1 MKTVQTRKPMCGR
14 IAALV
19 AGVCVATAL
28 PTYAANGVTYWWDN
42 PEVARTNTLETAA
55 QNPDAMSVDAGGRYL
70 VFSTGGVVN
79 AVYDVPSVSRR
90 IGSFVVLANSTATDL
105 DLSGSYSIGAN
116 TLSYYGKSDGKV
128 YVSDGTTETELVDLS
143 DEGSAIVMAKVA
155 RPESAPYLNV
165 LLASGTVVVYE
176 LAANGLAVASATP
189 VATATTSDL
198 FSGIGAP
205 ALIDVSVDG
214 LALFAVTAS
223 GDKFYVVRSA
233 NWGLV
238 DCVAPTV
245 LFPWRDYTAQTKPS
259 CYTTTMNSMTIP
271 PSSTEFEEPFVW
283 PWADSTIYKKIGYRD
298 GNITNTFSNLTAG
311 DTYRAEYHCA
321 ENWYQEAGK
330 RVYSLYVNNALKY
343 ANLDSWVVGGNTRM
357 KAFVMA
363 YDAVANGSGQIS
375 FSLVKVID
383 QPIFSGF
390 AILGRELPSSL
401 SFGTEFA
408 RDGSTGTLTWGA
420 RDALAYYVQSAPS
433 REGPWTT
440 ILRDQTA
447 KRLAVTPGAENTV
460 YYRVVASN
468 GIGTVKSAVRCNKRE
483 KYTVYAVNCGYDV
496 TRYGRFAPDDHH
508 VAGGTLSLRDEGL
521 WGLTPGISAE
531 VEHTVPSEIARTA
544 VFYPKEFSGSMEYR
558 FPNLNPA
565 KTYDVRIYS
574 LESYYNTL
582 GGSRVFSV
590 QANGVTVRSGID
602 ARAQAGAK
610 CTLTEFVCPNLSPA
624 ADGSITLTF
633 VKEVSD
639 PYISAIE
646 IVENDS
652 PRVPL
657 VPLVKGVFARKN
669 GVQVAIGS
677 GTGELT
683 YDIRRRPS
691 AGGEYET
698 LVTGLAEYAWMDAGV
713 TEGYVYSVRATDADG
728 ATGGWSADVAI
739 TPVGAAPQS
748 FIGLSPQSNVT
759 FSNANGT
766 YVPYSKYIRWNR
778 TLGMAAQSYSH
789 AIVLD
794 PAPDGLYKRI
804 MYNAKVEF
812 TFTNLYPSASYRVRL
827 QALESYYTQAGKR
840 VTSGVYAN
848 EKQIWGAFDA
858 YREVAKG
865 VFPIEAVVKATPDGK
880 INFFTEQKTDNIDFC
895 TVELFLLDGST
906 EGGVAR
912 AVRSGSANDPTWT
925 QGVVSTLDLAGVPD
939 GTPAT
944 GNEIIWDTMISV
956 PADGVYTFDV
966 EQGGD
971 YALWIDDDVCLE
983 AHGGAST
990 NATVTLPLGAHH
1002 LRARYVQ
1009 GTGEASVAVKWAG
1022 PGFARRSIASS
1033 SLTKSRTADLSQDKW
1048 RRAEIN
1054 TAHEGDLY
1062 KIGQTAD
1069 GSDIW
1074 RMTSSADGFYGTREK
1089 SHFVFREVKS
1099 REFEARVRL
1108 RNIPDRASASTLA
1121 LTLRTGLTEFGGDYV
1136 RQMICGVT
1144 NPGQSTRWH
1153 VGPQGAD
1160 FTVAN
1165 PNITN
1170 NVRWDVKVP
1179 MWMRVRK
1186 WREGGRDLAEFSYSL
1201 DEENPT
1207 WTVSV
1212 TNELTATRPI
1222 YVGVEASPYTTERL
1236 VTYEFDHFE
1245 LDVPPPP
1252 GMLIIVK

>member
-1 MKTVQTRKPMCGR
+1 METKMIR
-14 IAALV
+14 AALAAICVV
-19 AGVCVATAL
+19 AAL
-28 PTYAANGVTYWWDN
+28 PTYAANGVTYWWEN
-42 PEVARTNTLETAA
+42 SEVARTVTLATAA
-55 QNPDAMSVDAGGRYL
+55 QNPDAMSVDASGRYL
-70 VFSTGGVVN
+70 VLSAGGAVK

-90 IGSFVVLANSTATDL
+90 AGSFVVLANSTATDL
-105 DLSGSYSIGAN
+105 DLSGAYSIGAK

-143 DEGSAIVMAKVA
+143 GESAAIVMAKVA

-165 LLASGTVVVYE
+165 LLASGTVSVYK
-176 LAANGLAVASATP
+176 LAADGLALASATP

-205 ALIDVSVDG
+205 ALIDVSADG
-214 LALFAVTAS
+214 LALFCTTAT
-223 GDKFYVVRSA
+223 GDKIYVARSTD
-233 NWGLV
+233 WGLV
-238 DCVAPTV
+238 DCVAYNASDST
-245 LFPWRDYTAQTKPS
+245 FPWRDARSQTPTPS
-259 CYTTTMNSMTIP
+259 VADINPLTIP
-271 PSSTEFEEPFVW
+271 PESSTFDAPFIW
-283 PWADSTIYKKIGYRD
+283 PWAVDTVYRKIGWSEA
-298 GNITNTFSNLTAG
+298 NIVSTFVNFTPG
-311 DTYRAEYHCA
+311 DAYQAEYHFA
-321 ENWYQEAGK
+321 ENYFTSAGRRVYDLKINGEIKYEGLDSYAVSGNARLKAVALSYDTTADSAGK
-330 RVYSLYVNNALKY
+330 IVFTLAKKVNN
-343 ANLDSWVVGGNTRM
+343 
-357 KAFVMA
+357 
-363 YDAVANGSGQIS
+363 
-375 FSLVKVID
+375 
-383 QPIFSGF
+383 PIYCGF
-390 AILGRELPSSL
+390 AVKGREPPVLTT
-401 SFGTEFA
+401 FGTEFA

-420 RDALAYYVQSAPS
+420 RDALACYVQSAPT

-468 GIGTVKSAVRCNKRE
+468 GVGTVKSAVRCSKRE

-496 TRYGRFAPDDHH
+496 NRYGRFAPEDYLVSGVMGNRENNLFGVTPSISPEVDHS
-508 VAGGTLSLRDEGL
+508 VPLEIAK
-521 WGLTPGISAE
+521 SAKWYMQGSE
-531 VEHTVPSEIARTA
+531 VEYGFR
-544 VFYPKEFSGSMEYR
+544 
-558 FPNLNPA
+558 NLNPA
-565 KTYDVRIYS
+565 KTYDVRIYCG
-574 LESYYNTL
+574 ESTFSVPNN
-582 GGSRVFSV
+582 RVFSMRV
-590 QANGVTVRSGID
+590 NGLLAMSGID
-602 ARAQAGAK
+602 ALAKAGARHVLAEYVSRGQTPDANGVM
-610 CTLTEFVCPNLSPA
+610 TLSFESEDP
-624 ADGSITLTF
+624 TL
-633 VKEVSD
+633 E
-639 PYISAIE
+639 ISAIE

-652 PRVPL
+652 ARVPL
-657 VPLVKGVFARKN
+657 VPVIHGAFACKS
-669 GVQVAIGS
+669 GTYVAIGS

-683 YDIRRRPS
+683 YEIRRRPS

-698 LVTGLAEYAWMDAGV
+698 LVTDLADNAWLDAGV
-713 TEGYVYSVRATDADG
+713 TEGFVYSVRATDADG
-728 ATGGWSADVAI
+728 ATGDWSADTAI
-739 TPVGAAPQS
+739 TPVGAGPQS
-748 FIGLSPQSNVT
+748 FLGISPHDVTYSNE
-759 FSNANGT
+759 NGS
-766 YVPYSKYIRWNR
+766 YVPYKQYLRSGTSLNE
-778 TLGMAAQSYSH
+778 GAQQVYSH
-789 AIVLD
+789 GIVLD
-794 PAPDGLYKRI
+794 PAPSGIYSRILYQ
-804 MYNAKVEF
+804 NVAEF
-812 TFTNLYPSASYRVRL
+812 NFANLYPSASYRVRL
-827 QALESYYTQAGKR
+827 QALENYYTQAGKR

-880 INFFTEQKTDNIDFC
+880 INFFTMQKTEKTDFC

-912 AVRSGSANDPTWT
+912 AVRSGSANEPSWT

-944 GNEIIWDTMISV
+944 GNEFIWDTMISV
-956 PADGVYTFDV
+956 PADGAYTFDV

-990 NATVTLPLGAHH
+990 NATVTLALGAHH

-1022 PGFARRSIASS
+1022 PGFARRSIALSS
-1033 SLTKSRTADLSQDKW
+1033 FTKSRTADLSQDKW

-1074 RMTSSADGFYGTREK
+1074 RMTSSADGFWGTREK

-1108 RNIPDRASASTLA
+1108 RNIPDRAPSSTVA

-1170 NVRWDVKVP
+1170 NVRWDVKIP

-1252 GMLIIVK
+1252 GILIILK

>member
-1 MKTVQTRKPMCGR
+1 MDIRKLTGK
-14 IAALV
+14 AAIL
-19 AGVCVATAL
+19 
-28 PTYAANGVTYWWDN
+28 AAAICAAAVPSFAADGVTYWWDN
-42 PEVARTNTLETAA
+42 PEVARTNTLATAA

-70 VFSTGGVVN
+70 VLSAGGAVK

-90 IGSFVVLANSTATDL
+90 AGSFAVLANSTATDL
-105 DLSGSYSIGAN
+105 DLSGAYSIGAK

-143 DEGSAIVMAKVA
+143 GESAAIVMAKVA

-165 LLASGTVVVYE
+165 LLASGTVSVYK
-176 LAANGLAVASATP
+176 LAADGLALASVTP
-189 VATATTSDL
+189 VVTATTSDL

-238 DCVAPTV
+238 DCVSPTV
-245 LFPWRDYTAQTKPS
+245 QFPWRSDVSQTIPS
-259 CYTTTMNSMTIP
+259 NRGTTTMSSMTIP
-271 PSSTEFEEPFVW
+271 PTSTVFDEPFVW
-283 PWADSTIYKKIGYRD
+283 PWADPSIYKKIGYTN
-298 GNITNTFSNLTAG
+298 GNITDTFSNLTAG
-311 DTYRAEYHCA
+311 DAYRAEYHCA
-321 ENWYQEAGK
+321 ENYFQAAGK
-330 RVYSLYVNNALKY
+330 RVYNLYVNNELKY
-343 ANLDSWVVGGNTRM
+343 ENLDSWVVGGNTRM
-357 KAFVMA
+357 NAFVMA
-363 YDAVANGSGQIS
+363 YDAVANAAGQIN
-375 FSLVKVID
+375 FSLVKVVD

-390 AILGRELPSSL
+390 AILGREVPSGL

-408 RDGSTGTLTWGA
+408 DDGSTGTLTWGA

-433 REGPWTT
+433 RQGPWTT

-447 KRLAVTPGAENTV
+447 KRLAVTPGAANTV

-468 GIGTVKSAVRCNKRE
+468 GVGTVKSAVRCSKRE
-483 KYTVYAVNCGYDV
+483 KYTVYAVNCGYDAN
-496 TRYGRFAPDDHH
+496 RYGRFAPDDHH
-508 VAGGTLSLRDEGL
+508 VAGGTLCLRDNNL
-521 WGLTPGISAE
+521 LGLTPGISAE
-531 VEHTVPSEIARTA
+531 VEHPVPSEVARTA
-544 VFYPKEFSGSMEYR
+544 IFYAKEFSGNMEYR

-565 KTYDVRIYS
+565 KTYDVRIYC
-574 LESYYNTL
+574 LESYLNTL

-590 QANGVTVRSGID
+590 QVNGVTVRSGID

-610 CTLTEFVCPNLSPA
+610 FTLTEFVCPNLSPA
-624 ADGSITLTF
+624 ADGSMTLAI
-633 VKEVSD
+633 VKEVTD
-639 PYISAIE
+639 PDISAIE

-657 VPLVKGVFARKN
+657 VPVVKGVFARKN

-683 YDIRRRPS
+683 YDIRRKPS

-698 LVTGLAEYAWMDAGV
+698 LVTGLAENAWMDVGV
-713 TEGYVYSVRATDADG
+713 TEGYVYSVRAVDADG
-728 ATGGWSADVAI
+728 ATGDWSADVAI
-739 TPVGAAPQS
+739 TPIGSAPQS
-748 FIGLSPQSNVT
+748 FIGLSPQKNVT

-766 YVPYSKYIRWNR
+766 YVPYDKYIRWNT
-778 TLGMAAQSYSH
+778 TLSESAQTYSH

-794 PAPDGLYKRI
+794 PAPDGLYSRI
-804 MYNAKVEF
+804 MYKATAEF
-812 TFTNLYPSASYRVRL
+812 IFTNLYPSASYRVRL
-827 QALESYYTQAGKR
+827 QALESYFTQSGKR

-880 INFFTEQKTDNIDFC
+880 INFFTTQKTDSIDFC

-925 QGVVSTLDLAGVPD
+925 QGVVSTLDLAGVPE
-939 GTPAT
+939 GVPAT
-944 GNEIIWDTMISV
+944 GNEFIWDTMISV
-956 PADGVYTFDV
+956 PADGAYTFDV

-983 AHGGAST
+983 AHGGVPT
-990 NATVTLPLGAHH
+990 NATVTLALGAHH

-1022 PGFARRSIASS
+1022 PGFTRQSIASS
-1033 SLTKSRTADLSQDKW
+1033 SLTKSRTTDLTQDKW
-1048 RRAEIN
+1048 RQAEIS
-1054 TAHEGDLY
+1054 TAHAGDLY
-1062 KIGQTAD
+1062 KVGQTTD

-1074 RMTSSADGFYGTREK
+1074 RMTSSAEGFWGTNDK
-1089 SHFVFREVKS
+1089 SHFVYREVKS

-1108 RNIPDRASASTLA
+1108 RHIPNRVTASTLG
-1121 LTLRTGLTEFGGDYV
+1121 LTLRTDLTEFGGDYV
-1136 RQMICGVT
+1136 RQMIAGIT
-1144 NPGQSTRWH
+1144 TPGQSSRWH
-1153 VGPQGAD
+1153 VGTQGAD
-1160 FTVAN
+1160 FTVAS
-1165 PNITN
+1165 PSITN
-1170 NVRWDVKVP
+1170 NVDWDKKVP
-1179 MWMRVRK
+1179 VWLRVRK
-1186 WREGGRDLAEFSYSL
+1186 WREEGRDLAEFSYSL
-1201 DEENPT
+1201 DEVNPST
-1207 WTVSV
+1207 WVV
-1212 TNELTATRPI
+1212 KGTNELTSTRPI
-1222 YVGVEASPYTTERL
+1222 YVGVEACSYTTERL
-1236 VTYEFDHFE
+1236 VTFEFDHFK
-1245 LDVPPPP
+1245 LDAKPLP
-1252 GMLIIVK
+1252 GMVIIVK

>member
-1 MKTVQTRKPMCGR
+1 MQTGKPTCGR
-14 IAALV
+14 IAALAAICVV
-19 AGVCVATAL
+19 AAL
-28 PTYAANGVTYWWDN
+28 PTYAANGVTYWWEN
-42 PEVARTNTLETAA
+42 SEVARTVTLATAA
-55 QNPDAMSVDAGGRYL
+55 QNPDAMSVDAAGRYL
-70 VFSTGGVVN
+70 VLSAGGAVK

-90 IGSFVVLANSTATDL
+90 AGSFAVLANSTATDL
-105 DLSGSYSIGAN
+105 DLSGAYSIGAK

-143 DEGSAIVMAKVA
+143 GEGSAIVTAKVA
-155 RPESAPYLNV
+155 RPDSAPYLNV

-176 LAANGLAVASATP
+176 LAANGLSLASSTP
-189 VATATTSDL
+189 VATATTSDI
-198 FSGIGAP
+198 FSEIGAP
-205 ALIDVSVDG
+205 ALIDVSADG

-223 GDKFYVVRSA
+223 GNAFYVIRSA

-245 LFPWRDYTAQTKPS
+245 QFPWRDYTAQTKPS
-259 CYTTTMNSMTIP
+259 CSTTTMSSMTIP
-271 PSSTEFEEPFVW
+271 PSSTEFDEPFVW
-283 PWADSTIYKKIGYRD
+283 PWADSAIYKKIGYRN

-330 RVYSLYVNNALKY
+330 RIYSLYVNNALKY

-447 KRLAVTPGAENTV
+447 KRLSVTPGAENTV

-468 GIGTVKSAVRCNKRE
+468 GVGTVKSAVRCSKRE
-483 KYTVYAVNCGYDV
+483 KYTVYAVNCGYDLA
-496 TRYGRFAPDDHH
+496 RHGRFAPDDHH
-508 VAGGTLSLRDEGL
+508 VDSDVMYSRDENLYGKSPEL
-521 WGLTPGISAE
+521 SAAN
-531 VEHTVPSEIARTA
+531 EHSVPSEIARTA
-544 VFYPKEFSGSMEYR
+544 IFYVKEAADNMEYA
-558 FPNLNPA
+558 FPNLNPG
-565 KTYDVRIYS
+565 KTYDVRIYCQ
-574 LESYYNTL
+574 ETFM
-582 GGSRVFSV
+582 GGAGSRVFSLK
-590 QANGVTVRSGID
+590 ANGETVISGID
-602 ARAQAGAK
+602 AFARAGGK
-610 CTLTEFVCPNLSPA
+610 FTLVEYVCKGLSPDA
-624 ADGSITLTF
+624 EGVLSLVF
-633 VKEVSD
+633 VKEVTD
-639 PYISAIE
+639 PDISAIE

-652 PRVPL
+652 ARVPL
-657 VPLVKGVFARKN
+657 VPVVHGVFARN
-669 GVQVAIGS
+669 DGVQVCIGS

-683 YDIRRRPS
+683 YDVRRRPA

-698 LVTGLAEYAWMDAGV
+698 LVTGLAGYAWLDAGV
-713 TEGYVYSVRATDADG
+713 REGYVYSVRAVDADG
-728 ATGGWSADVAI
+728 AAGAWSGDVAI
-739 TPVGAAPQS
+739 TPAGAGPQA
-748 FIGLSPQSNVT
+748 FLGISPTSAT
-759 FSNANGT
+759 FSNANGA
-766 YVPYSKYIRWNR
+766 YVPYALYLQQNMR
-778 TLGMAAQSYSH
+778 LFEAAQAYSH
-789 AIVLD
+789 HLVLD
-794 PAPDGLYKRI
+794 PAPGEVYSRI
-804 MYNAKVEF
+804 IYTGVVFN
-812 TFTNLYPSASYRVRL
+812 FTNLYPSATYRIRL
-827 QALESYYTQAGKR
+827 QALESYYTAAGRR

-848 EKQIWGAFDA
+848 EGQIWGEFDA
-858 YREVAKG
+858 YREVGKG
-865 VFPIEAVVKATPDGK
+865 VFPIEGIVKTTPEGK
-880 INFFTEQKTDNIDFC
+880 VNFSTRQSKDNLDFC

-944 GNEIIWDTMISV
+944 GNEFIWDTMISV
-956 PADGVYTFDV
+956 PADGAYTFDV

-983 AHGGAST
+983 AHGGASAT
-990 NATVTLPLGAHH
+990 ATVTLALGAHH

-1009 GTGEASVAVKWAG
+1009 GVGEASVAVKWAG
-1022 PGFARRSIASS
+1022 PGFARRSIAASS
-1033 SLTKSRTADLSQDKW
+1033 FTKSRTTDLSQDKW

-1074 RMTSSADGFYGTREK
+1074 RMTSSADGFWGTREK

-1108 RNIPDRASASTLA
+1108 RNIPDRAPDSTLA

-1144 NPGQSTRWH
+1144 NPGQDTSWH

-1170 NVRWDVKVP
+1170 NVRWNVKVP

-1252 GMLIIVK
+1252 GMLIILK

>member
-1 MKTVQTRKPMCGR
+1 MKTMQTGKPTCGR
-14 IAALV
+14 IAALAAICVV
-19 AGVCVATAL
+19 AAL
-28 PTYAANGVTYWWDN
+28 PAYAANGVTYWWEN
-42 PEVARTNTLETAA
+42 SEVARTVTLATAA
-55 QNPDAMSVDAGGRYL
+55 QNPDAMSVDAAGRYL
-70 VFSTGGVVN
+70 VLSAGGAVK

-90 IGSFVVLANSTATDL
+90 AGSFAVLANSTATDL
-105 DLSGSYSIGAN
+105 DLSGAYSIGAK

-143 DEGSAIVMAKVA
+143 GEGSAIVTAKVA
-155 RPESAPYLNV
+155 RPDSAPYLNV

-176 LAANGLAVASATP
+176 LAANGLSLASSTP
-189 VATATTSDL
+189 VATATTSDI
-198 FSGIGAP
+198 FSEIGAP
-205 ALIDVSVDG
+205 ALIDVSADG

-223 GDKFYVVRSA
+223 GNAFYVIRSA

-245 LFPWRDYTAQTKPS
+245 QFPWRDYTAQTKPS
-259 CYTTTMNSMTIP
+259 CNTTTMNSMTIP

-283 PWADSTIYKKIGYRD
+283 PWADSAIYKKIGYRN

-330 RVYSLYVNNALKY
+330 RIYSLYVNNALKY

-447 KRLAVTPGAENTV
+447 KHLAVTPGAANTV
-460 YYRVVASN
+460 YYRIVASN
-468 GIGTVKSAVRCNKRE
+468 GVGTVKSAVRCSKRE

-496 TRYGRFAPDDHH
+496 NRYGRFAPEDYLVSGAMGNREDNLFGVTPSISSEVDHS
-508 VAGGTLSLRDEGL
+508 VPLEIAK
-521 WGLTPGISAE
+521 SAKWYMQGSE
-531 VEHTVPSEIARTA
+531 VEYGFR
-544 VFYPKEFSGSMEYR
+544 
-558 FPNLNPA
+558 NLNPA
-565 KTYDVRIYS
+565 KTYDVRIYCGES
-574 LESYYNTL
+574 LFSVPNN
-582 GGSRVFSV
+582 RVFSMRV
-590 QANGVTVRSGID
+590 NGLIAVSGID
-602 ARAQAGAK
+602 ALAKAGARHVLAEYVSQGQTPDANGVM
-610 CTLTEFVCPNLSPA
+610 TLSFESEKSNL
-624 ADGSITLTF
+624 
-633 VKEVSD
+633 E
-639 PYISAIE
+639 ISAIE

-652 PRVPL
+652 AHVPL
-657 VPLVKGVFARKN
+657 VPVIHGAFACKC
-669 GVQVAIGS
+669 GTYVAIGS

-683 YDIRRRPS
+683 YEIRRRPS

-698 LVTGLAEYAWMDAGV
+698 LVTDLADNAWLDAGV
-713 TEGYVYSVRATDADG
+713 TEGFVYSVRATDADG
-728 ATGGWSADVAI
+728 ATGDWSADTAI
-739 TPVGAAPQS
+739 TPVGAGPQS
-748 FIGLSPQSNVT
+748 FLGISPHDVTYSNE
-759 FSNANGT
+759 NGS
-766 YVPYSKYIRWNR
+766 YVPYKQYLRSGTSLNE
-778 TLGMAAQSYSH
+778 GAQQVYSH
-789 AIVLD
+789 GIVLD
-794 PAPDGLYKRI
+794 PAPSGIYSRIIYK
-804 MYNAKVEF
+804 NVAEF
-812 TFTNLYPSASYRVRL
+812 NFTNLYPSASYRVRL

-880 INFFTEQKTDNIDFC
+880 INFFTTQKTDNIDFC

-925 QGVVSTLDLAGVPD
+925 QGVVSTLELAGVPD

-944 GNEIIWDTMISV
+944 GNEFIWDTMISV
-956 PADGVYTFDV
+956 PADGAYTFDV

-990 NATVTLPLGAHH
+990 NATVTLALGAHH

-1009 GTGEASVAVKWAG
+1009 GTGAASVAVKWAG

-1033 SLTKSRTADLSQDKW
+1033 SFTKSRTTDLSQDKW

-1074 RMTSSADGFYGTREK
+1074 RMTSSADGFWGTREK

-1108 RNIPDRASASTLA
+1108 RNIPDRAPSSTVA

-1136 RQMICGVT
+1136 RQMICGVS
-1144 NPGQSTRWH
+1144 NPGQDTRWH

-1201 DEENPT
+1201 AEENPT

-1252 GMLIIVK
+1252 GMLIILK